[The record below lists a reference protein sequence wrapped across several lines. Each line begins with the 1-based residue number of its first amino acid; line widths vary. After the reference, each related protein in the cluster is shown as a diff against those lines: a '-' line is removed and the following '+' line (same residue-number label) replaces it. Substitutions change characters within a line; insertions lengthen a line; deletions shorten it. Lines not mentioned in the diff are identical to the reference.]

1 MIDKYTLER
10 KEHIKN
16 IWREKLYPQLSQLDF
31 LDKNL
36 LIKVRLK
43 FFKDLPNDFEKLQHI
58 YLLLDDIQ
66 AILNG
71 QVDSLVP
78 PTIEANLYAILDI
91 Q

>member
-10 KEHIKN
+10 KEHIKD

-31 LDKNL
+31 LDKDL

-43 FFKDLPNDFEKLQHI
+43 FLNDLPDEFEKLQHI
-58 YLLLDDIQ
+58 YSLMNDIQ

-71 QVDSLVP
+71 RADLAEQ
-78 PTIEANLYAILDI
+78 PTIEANLYAILAI

>member
-1 MIDKYTLER
+1 MIDKYTLEL

-16 IWREKLYPQLSQLDF
+16 IWHEKLYPQLSQLDF
-31 LDKNL
+31 LDKDL

-43 FFKDLPNDFEKLQHI
+43 FLNDLPDEFEKLQHI
-58 YLLLDDIQ
+58 YLLLNDIQ

-71 QVDSLVP
+71 RADLAEHS
-78 PTIEANLYAILDI
+78 TIEANLYAILDI

>member
-16 IWREKLYPQLSQLDF
+16 VWCEKLYLQLLQLDF
-31 LDKNL
+31 LNEEL
-36 LIKVRLK
+36 LKKVRLK
-43 FFKDLPNDFEKLQHI
+43 FLKDLPNDFEKLQHI
-58 YLLLDDIQ
+58 DSLMNDIQ
-66 AILNG
+66 AILN
-71 QVDSLVP
+71 DRADLAER